1 MKRIIAVLSV
11 VLLFTGCGKSDK
23 TLERVIS
30 LRNRL
35 LQSSGCAFD
44 AVVTADYGDKLY
56 SFSLTCEADEMG
68 NVAFK
73 VIQPETI
80 SGITGTVSEQG
91 GKLTFDDQV
100 LGFEMLADGQ
110 VTPVS
115 APWLFLK
122 TLRGGYLNASGVDG
136 EYIKLSI
143 DDSYEENPLY
153 LDIWLDQT
161 LNPVRGEILWQG
173 RRIVSLEV
181 SNFRFL

>member
-1 MKRIIAVLSV
+1 VFGLN
-11 VLLFTGCGKSDK
+11 T
-23 TLERVIS
+23 RV
-30 LRNRL
+30 
-35 LQSSGCAFD
+35 
-44 AVVTADYGDKLY
+44 YGI
-56 SFSLTCEADEMG
+56 FG